1 MFENYFY
8 KSIEN
13 HNYLN
18 VFFLSLITTLLL
30 AVLNYYIAGNAMFL
44 VAFITLALSYPIIRY
59 FKKLNNEEIKRIY
72 PANKLFYNHIEE
84 IITSWAVF
92 LGVSIGFYIAL
103 ISGLVTQLTYHQAFI
118 GVLQGMLT
126 AVDELFLTILINN
139 LVVGIFTFILSFLFF
154 SGFIFVLVWNAS
166 LVAYY
171 IYYTFDYSTAA
182 LITIFLI
189 LPHGLLEIAG
199 YVLAGIGG
207 GILAYRLEL
216 YKNITK
222 DQQKEFIRDL
232 SILIFGAV
240 FLITVGAIIE
250 VF

>member
-30 AVLNYYIAGNAMFL
+30 AVVNYYIAGNAMFL

-126 AVDELFLTILINN
+126 AVDEIFMVILINN
-139 LVVGIFTFILSFLFF
+139 LTVGLFTFILSFLVF

-171 IYYTFDYSTAA
+171 IFYTFEYSPLA
-182 LITIFLI
+182 LLTVLLI

-199 YVLAGIGG
+199 YVLAGIAG

-216 YKNITK
+216 FKNISK
-222 DQQKEFIRDL
+222 REQKEFRRDL
-232 SILIFGAV
+232 SILIFGAIL
-240 FLITVGAIIE
+240 LITIGAIIE
-250 VF
+250 VL